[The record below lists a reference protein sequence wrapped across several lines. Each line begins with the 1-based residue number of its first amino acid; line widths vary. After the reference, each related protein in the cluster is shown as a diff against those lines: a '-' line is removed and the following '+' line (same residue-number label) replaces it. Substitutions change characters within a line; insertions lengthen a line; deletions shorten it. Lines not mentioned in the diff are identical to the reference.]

1 MKTLFIYF
9 IMYNNTF
16 HKLFFSKNLKLEF
29 SAYMYQKGLIENL
42 ADVSL
47 GIFLY
52 IPSHYTTNSI
62 HEINVAFEIIVSW

>member
-1 MKTLFIYF
+1 
-9 IMYNNTF
+9 MYNNTF

-52 IPSHYTTNSI
+52 IPSHYITVFMKCSL
-62 HEINVAFEIIVSW
+62 

>member
-1 MKTLFIYF
+1 
-9 IMYNNTF
+9 MYNNTF

-52 IPSHYTTNSI
+52 IPSHYTTVFMKCSLRDHRLMI
-62 HEINVAFEIIVSW
+62 MS